1 MFCFHGGFIKNMPLY
16 FYPETVMK
24 VLFFFKKGEGNAG
37 LGVKNGRK
45 NQVG

>member
-24 VLFFFKKGEGNAG
+24 EFFFFFFKKGEGNAG
-37 LGVKNGRK
+37 LGVKN
-45 NQVG
+45 